1 MNVADFHFI
10 RPYWLLTTLP
20 TLVIVVLMVR
30 NKLSQGNWAACCDAE
45 LLPFLLQEK
54 TVNHSRL
61 LLATGAIAT
70 LLIVVALAGPT
81 WQRLPSPVF
90 RNEAALVIAL
100 NLSTSMDAA
109 DIKPSRLTIARYK
122 IVDILKQRKDGKTA
136 LLVYSGDVFTVT
148 PLTNDT
154 NTIESQLA
162 ALTTDIM
169 PSQGNNT
176 ESVLEKS
183 VALFKQTGL
192 QTGPILL
199 ITDAV
204 DLDEALPAVKKLDNF
219 QLSVLGVGTAD
230 GAPIALPEGGFLKDE
245 QGSIVVTK
253 LNETDLRT
261 LAQAGHG
268 RYQTLT
274 TDDSDIQ
281 SLMNAF
287 DKPVQQQSKADDNVM
302 LEQWDD
308 KGAWLLLLVL
318 PLGALFFRKGLL
330 VVALLLLLPLPKNSY
345 ALDWQDLWQRPDQ
358 QALKAYQ
365 QQDYAKA
372 AEKFDNPDWKAAAH
386 YQAGEYDKALKTYQ
400 TQAKQTEDSVYNQG
414 NALAQAG
421 QLKEAL
427 AAYEQA
433 LKFNPNDADAQ
444 FNKDLVEKELEK
456 QQQQQDKQD
465 KQDKKDD
472 KQEQNKQE
480 KSDQK
485 KSDKQQ
491 SSDNKDQQ
499 DQQKNEKSEQQEQ
512 QNKEEKNTQPEDEQK
527 SQKQEKGQDE
537 LAKQEELKSK
547 EQPKQ
552 QAEPQEEQKKDDA
565 KKSPAQAVKPSD
577 APAKDEK
584 QQANE
589 QWLNRIPDDPA
600 GLLKR
605 KFKYQYERNQ

>member
-1 MNVADFHFI
+1 MNLADLHFI
-10 RPYWLLTTLP
+10 RPYWLLAILP
-20 TLVIVVLMVR
+20 TLVIVVLMLR

-54 TVNHSRL
+54 TVNQSRL

-70 LLIVVALAGPT
+70 LLIIVALAGPT

-100 NLSTSMDAA
+100 NLSPSMDAG

-122 IVDILKQRKDGKTA
+122 IADILKQRKDGQTA
-136 LLVYSGDVFTVT
+136 LLVYSGDAFTVT

-192 QTGPILL
+192 QTGQILL

-219 QLSVLGVGTAD
+219 QLSVLGVGTED
-230 GAPIALPEGGFLKDE
+230 GAPIALPEGGFLKDD

-253 LNETDLRT
+253 LNETDLST

-274 TDDSDIQ
+274 TDDSDVQ
-281 SLMNAF
+281 SLLNAF

-372 AEKFDNPDWKAAAH
+372 AEKFENPDWKAAAH

-400 TQAKQTEDSVYNQG
+400 NQAKQTEDSVYNQG
-414 NALAQAG
+414 NALAQSG

-433 LKFNPNDADAQ
+433 LKLNPNDADAQ

-456 QQQQQDKQD
+456 QQQQDKQNKKKP
-465 KQDKKDD
+465 KQD
-472 KQEQNKQE
+472 QNKQE
-480 KSDQK
+480 KSDQ
-485 KSDKQQ
+485 QQ
-491 SSDNKDQQ
+491 SSDNKNSQ

-512 QNKEEKNTQPEDEQK
+512 QNKQEQNTQPEDEKK
-527 SQKQEKGQDE
+527 SEKQEKGQDE

-552 QAEPQEEQKKDDA
+552 QAEPQDEQKKDDA
-565 KKSPAQAVKPSD
+565 KKSTAQAVKPSD

-605 KFKYQYERNQ
+605 KFKYQYGRNQ

>member
-1 MNVADFHFI
+1 MELADFHFI
-10 RPYWLLTTLP
+10 RLYWLLAILP
-20 TLVIVVLMVR
+20 TIVIAFLLWR
-30 NKLSQGNWAACCDAE
+30 NKLSRGNWTACCDAE
-45 LLPFLLQEK
+45 LLPFLLEEK
-54 TVNHSRL
+54 AANHSRL
-61 LLATGAIAT
+61 WLMIGIIST
-70 LLIVVALAGPT
+70 LLVIVALAGPT
-81 WQRLPSPVF
+81 WQRLPSPAF

-100 NLSTSMDAA
+100 NLSPSMDAA

-122 IVDILKQRKDGKTA
+122 IADILKQRKDGQTA
-136 LLVYSGDVFTVT
+136 LLVYSGAAFTVT
-148 PLTNDT
+148 PLTNDI
-154 NTIESQLA
+154 NTIDSQLA

-176 ESVLEKS
+176 ASVLEKA

-192 QTGPILL
+192 QSGQILL

-204 DLDEALPAVKKLDNF
+204 DIDEALPAAKKLDNF
-219 QLSVLGVGTAD
+219 QLSVLGVGTED

-253 LNETDLRT
+253 LNVADLSA

-268 RYQTLT
+268 HYQTIT
-274 TDDSDIQ
+274 ADDHDIQ
-281 SLMNAF
+281 SLLSTI
-287 DKPVQQQSKADDNVM
+287 DKPMQQQGKEDDNLM

-318 PLGALFFRKGLL
+318 PLAALFFRKGLL
-330 VVALLLLLPLPKNSY
+330 VIAFVLLLPLPKNSY
-345 ALDWQDLWQRPDQ
+345 AFDWQDLWQRPDQ

-372 AEKFDNPDWKAAAH
+372 AEKFENPDWQAAAH
-386 YQAGEYDKALKTYQ
+386 YKAGEYDKALKTYQ
-400 TQAKQTEDSVYNQG
+400 SQAKQTADNFYNQG
-414 NALAQAG
+414 NALAQSG

-433 LKFNPNDADAQ
+433 LKLDPNNADAI

-456 QQQQQDKQD
+456 QKEQQQED
-465 KQDKKDD
+465 KQDKKDGKD
-472 KQEQNKQE
+472 EQGSDEQ
-480 KSDQK
+480 KSG
-485 KSDKQQ
+485 KQQ
-491 SSDNKDQQ
+491 GSDNKDQQ
-499 DQQKNEKSEQQEQ
+499 NQQQNQQSEQDQQAKEEQSSQPEEEQQQ
-512 QNKEEKNTQPEDEQK
+512 
-527 SQKQEKGQDE
+527 QKQEKGQED
-537 LAKQEELKSK
+537 LAKQEEVKSK
-547 EQPKQ
+547 EQSKQ
-552 QAEPQEEQKKDDA
+552 QEQQQAAEQQKDDA
-565 KKSPAQAVKPSD
+565 QKPTQQAAKPGD

-605 KFKYQYERNQ
+605 KFKYQYGRQQ

>member
-1 MNVADFHFI
+1 MWNAGAVVMNLADFHFI
-10 RPYWLLTTLP
+10 RPYWLLAILP
-20 TLVIVVLMVR
+20 TLVIVLLMVR

-54 TVNHSRL
+54 TVNQSRL
-61 LLATGAIAT
+61 LLATGVIAT
-70 LLIVVALAGPT
+70 LLVIVALAGPT

-100 NLSTSMDAA
+100 NLSPSMDAG

-122 IVDILKQRKDGKTA
+122 IADILKQRKDGQTA
-136 LLVYSGDVFTVT
+136 LLVYSGDAFTVT

-192 QTGPILL
+192 QTGQILL

-219 QLSVLGVGTAD
+219 QLSVLGVGTED
-230 GAPIALPEGGFLKDE
+230 GAPIALPEGGFLKDD

-253 LNETDLRT
+253 LNETDLST

-274 TDDSDIQ
+274 TDDSDVQ
-281 SLMNAF
+281 SLLNAF
-287 DKPVQQQSKADDNVM
+287 DKPVQQQSKVDDNVM

-358 QALKAYQ
+358 QALNAYQ

-372 AEKFDNPDWKAAAH
+372 AEKFENPDWKAAAH

-400 TQAKQTEDSVYNQG
+400 SEAKQTEDSVYNQG
-414 NALAQAG
+414 NALAQSG

-433 LKFNPNDADAQ
+433 LKLNPNDADAQ

-456 QQQQQDKQD
+456 QQQQD
-465 KQDKKDD
+465 KQDKKKP
-472 KQEQNKQE
+472 KQDQNKQE
-480 KSDQK
+480 KSDQ
-485 KSDKQQ
+485 QQ

-499 DQQKNEKSEQQEQ
+499 DQQKNDKSEQQEQ
-512 QNKEEKNTQPEDEQK
+512 QNKEEQNTQPEDEKK

-552 QAEPQEEQKKDDA
+552 QAEPQDEQKKDDA
-565 KKSPAQAVKPSD
+565 KKSTAQAVKPSN

-605 KFKYQYERNQ
+605 KFKYQYGRNQ

>member
-1 MNVADFHFI
+1 MNLADFHFI
-10 RPYWLLTTLP
+10 RPYWLLAILP

-30 NKLSQGNWAACCDAE
+30 NKLSQGNWATCCDAE

-54 TVNHSRL
+54 TVNQSRL
-61 LLATGAIAT
+61 LLATGTIAT
-70 LLIVVALAGPT
+70 LLIIVALAGPT

-100 NLSTSMDAA
+100 NLSPSMDAG

-122 IVDILKQRKDGKTA
+122 IADILKQRKDGQTA
-136 LLVYSGDVFTVT
+136 LLVYSGEVFTVT

-176 ESVLEKS
+176 ASVLEKS

-192 QTGPILL
+192 QTGQILL
-199 ITDAV
+199 ITDAI

-219 QLSVLGVGTAD
+219 QLSVLGVGTED
-230 GAPIALPEGGFLKDE
+230 GAPIALPEGGFLKDN

-253 LNETDLRT
+253 LKETDLST

-287 DKPVQQQSKADDNVM
+287 DKPVQQQSKADDNIM

-318 PLGALFFRKGLL
+318 PLGALFFRKGLV
-330 VVALLLLLPLPKNSY
+330 VVALVLLLPLPKNSY

-358 QALKAYQ
+358 QAVNAYQ

-372 AEKFDNPDWKAAAH
+372 AEKFENPDWKAAAH

-400 TQAKQTEDSVYNQG
+400 NQAKQTEDSVYNQG

-433 LKFNPNDADAQ
+433 LKLNPNDADAQ

-456 QQQQQDKQD
+456 QQQQD

-472 KQEQNKQE
+472 KQDQNKQE
-480 KSDQK
+480 KSDQ
-485 KSDKQQ
+485 QQ
-491 SSDNKDQQ
+491 SSDNKNSQ
-499 DQQKNEKSEQQEQ
+499 DQQKNQQSEQQEQ
-512 QNKEEKNTQPEDEQK
+512 QNQEEKNTQPNDEQK

-552 QAEPQEEQKKDDA
+552 QAEPQDEQKKDDT
-565 KKSPAQAVKPSD
+565 KKSTAQAVKPSD

-605 KFKYQYERNQ
+605 KFKYQYGQSRQ

>member
-1 MNVADFHFI
+1 MNLADFHFI
-10 RPYWLLTTLP
+10 RPYWLLAILP
-20 TLVIVVLMVR
+20 TLVIVLLMVR

-54 TVNHSRL
+54 TVNQSRL
-61 LLATGAIAT
+61 LLATGVIAT
-70 LLIVVALAGPT
+70 LLVIVALAGPT

-100 NLSTSMDAA
+100 NLSPSMDAG

-122 IVDILKQRKDGKTA
+122 IADILKQRKDGQTA
-136 LLVYSGDVFTVT
+136 LLVYSGDAFTVT

-192 QTGPILL
+192 QTGQILL

-219 QLSVLGVGTAD
+219 QLSVLGVGTED
-230 GAPIALPEGGFLKDE
+230 GAPIALPEGGFLKDD

-253 LNETDLRT
+253 LNETDLST

-274 TDDSDIQ
+274 TDDSDVQ
-281 SLMNAF
+281 SLLNAF
-287 DKPVQQQSKADDNVM
+287 DKPVQQQSKVDDNVM

-358 QALKAYQ
+358 QALNAYQ

-372 AEKFDNPDWKAAAH
+372 AEKFENPDWKAAAH

-400 TQAKQTEDSVYNQG
+400 SEAKQTEDSVYNQG
-414 NALAQAG
+414 NALAQSG

-433 LKFNPNDADAQ
+433 LKLNPNDADAQ

-456 QQQQQDKQD
+456 QQQQD
-465 KQDKKDD
+465 KQDKKKP
-472 KQEQNKQE
+472 KQDQNKQE
-480 KSDQK
+480 KSDQ
-485 KSDKQQ
+485 QQ

-499 DQQKNEKSEQQEQ
+499 DQQKNDKSEQQEQ
-512 QNKEEKNTQPEDEQK
+512 QNKEEQNTQPEDEKK

-552 QAEPQEEQKKDDA
+552 QAEPQDEQKKDDA
-565 KKSPAQAVKPSD
+565 KKSTAQAVKPSN

-605 KFKYQYERNQ
+605 KFKYQYGRNQ